1 MKRERKILEFC
12 KILPADMLVHLFNFY
27 YINNM
32 ILTKNILT
40 QILNEIK
47 LKLLA
52 RVYGLVNE
60 K

>member
-1 MKRERKILEFC
+1 
-12 KILPADMLVHLFNFY
+12 MLVHLFNFY